1 MIVTV
6 TSPICLKFQ
15 NDTLQRLQFRL
26 QAIPGQRLRYDQII
40 QHVTLPERLLG
51 LPAQPQEHG
60 FLEIPGDRLLLYGL
74 NPSADWH
81 LLTCVRRERMSNGR
95 DTT

>member
-26 QAIPGQRLRYDQII
+26 QAIPGQVAVRSDNSTFNIARTFAGSPSTVSRAWIS
-40 QHVTLPERLLG
+40 
-51 LPAQPQEHG
+51 
-60 FLEIPGDRLLLYGL
+60 GDSRRQAITTIY

-81 LLTCVRRERMSNGR
+81 LRTCVRRERMSNGR
-95 DTT
+95 DTK